1 MTEPI
6 NVYLFKSDCNRQDK
20 IRELLRE
27 RETSINTLLLIHW
40 DTAF

>member
-1 MTEPI
+1 MTESI
-6 NVYLFKSDCNRQDK
+6 NVYLFKSDCYRQDK

-27 RETSINTLLLIHW
+27 RETSINTLLIHW